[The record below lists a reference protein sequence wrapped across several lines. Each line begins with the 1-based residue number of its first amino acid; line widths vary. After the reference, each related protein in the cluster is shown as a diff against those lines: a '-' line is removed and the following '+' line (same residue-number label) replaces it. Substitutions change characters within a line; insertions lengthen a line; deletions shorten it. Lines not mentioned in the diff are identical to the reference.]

1 MPNNAITNWECTV
14 CKSRGKTEQSKKVVN
29 DSFNTSDD
37 GVVMTGVSKRSSE
50 KSALLA
56 MLIDGHYRLI
66 LSPDVWL
73 DCDFI
78 HEVHVCLRNI
88 NPDVEGLQGP
98 TFDPVKNFNQVIREY
113 VQNLHTCNAHC
124 VCVSL
129 VECEDCSVNLSAS

>member
-1 MPNNAITNWECTV
+1 MTNWECTV

-78 HEVHVCLRNI
+78 HEVNVCLRNI